1 MTLHDF
7 LTRCK
12 VPDEGFAINIFKDH
26 IMQFKFKDIDAADI
40 RFGELEDGKPY
51 RMMATETTVTTGSL
65 QILSVSG

>member
-1 MTLHDF
+1 MTLHEF

-40 RFGELEDGKPY
+40 RFGEYDIADFYINFELKIISIWIWTC
-51 RMMATETTVTTGSL
+51 R
-65 QILSVSG
+65 